1 MYCPSIPIEKSCIP
15 PKNSITL
22 MVEAHPLTASPN
34 RRVLMIIIIMNITA
48 KMEKTIP
55 IIVDMYNGVVEN
67 DVIPS
72 IA

>member
-1 MYCPSIPIEKSCIP
+1 
-15 PKNSITL
+15 